1 MILLARVTRKPA
13 NCEFRLAIS
22 RFFKSICILFQRKDI
37 KSLSTLVISEINNT
51 HYNPDPLINCDGK
64 PKIGNNII
72 KEEEADTV
80 ELVEVNGE
88 VTETADRT
96 SHIYHSISDTDNTI
110 DSISDKEELINDSKA
125 NDEIIEANAETIEAN
140 DEDLLEINQT
150 GSKIDKTEINYKTS
164 YVKRRNIVKRPKIDA
179 ELEEKFT
186 KVEFSEEEIIKH
198 RENKRNHYNF
208 KKIPFKCDSCV
219 LGFTKKETFDKHMEK
234 KHDEVLYYCFFF
246 LQT

>member
-1 MILLARVTRKPA
+1 M
-13 NCEFRLAIS
+13 
-22 RFFKSICILFQRKDI
+22 
-37 KSLSTLVISEINNT
+37 ISEINNT

-88 VTETADRT
+88 VTETAERT

-150 GSKIDKTEINYKTS
+150 GLKIDKTEINYKTS

-234 KHDEVLYYCFFF
+234 KHDEVLYYCIFFYKVR
-246 LQT
+246 LM